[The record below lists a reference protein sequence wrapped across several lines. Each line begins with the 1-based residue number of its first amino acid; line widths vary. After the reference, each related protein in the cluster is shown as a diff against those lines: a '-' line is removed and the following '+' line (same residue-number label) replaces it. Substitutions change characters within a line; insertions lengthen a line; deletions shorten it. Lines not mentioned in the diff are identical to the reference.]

1 MFFCK
6 NHTENQA
13 GRLVHCFAL
22 FFKRVLYEVK
32 KELFC
37 GLVSVLFGSRGL
49 RHIIKTN
56 CI

>member
-37 GLVSVLFGSRGL
+37 GLVSVWFGSRGL